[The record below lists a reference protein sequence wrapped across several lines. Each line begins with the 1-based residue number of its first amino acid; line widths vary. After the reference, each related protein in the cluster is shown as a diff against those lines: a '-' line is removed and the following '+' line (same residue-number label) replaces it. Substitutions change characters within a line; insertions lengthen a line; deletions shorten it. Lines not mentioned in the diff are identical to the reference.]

1 MTYSMDLRERVVE
14 AVEAGEKIGT
24 VARRF
29 SVAWHTVKDWLNRA
43 RHGQLEPEKP
53 GPKGPIKLTEPDDE
67 VMQQQVKANPGI
79 TAIELIPLLSVEVE
93 ECTVCRRLKKLGLSL
108 KRSR

>member
-14 AVEAGEKIGT
+14 AVEAGERIGT

-29 SVAWHTVKDWLNRA
+29 SVAWHTVQDWHNRA
-43 RHGQLEPEKP
+43 RRGQLEPAKP
-53 GPKGPIKLTEPDDE
+53 GPKGPIKLTDADDE
-67 VMQQQVKANPGI
+67 VMHQQVKTNPGI
-79 TAIELIPLLSVEVE
+79 TALELIPLLSVRVE

-108 KRSR
+108 KRNR